1 MKFDG
6 INNLTTLRG
15 VYLNK
20 LAILRLIYVT
30 LYKIILL

>member
-15 VYLNK
+15 EYLNK